1 MKKIL
6 ILVGLFLIAL
16 VAGFLYADWK
26 GIFEKDSTGQSTP
39 SQVNYLIIRVD
50 DLNKPRPAL
59 QTVWGAFISFAN
71 LTSVYFHPIYPAR
84 NNRADLAAL
93 FSLTDQR
100 LPSEAFI
107 KGLDKYELD
116 LTGYIILDNQGEQ
129 LFFNWMVP
137 VKKNTPSGSTKQ
149 PGSLM
154 DQRQNFNRLCQG
166 LKQNSYSVFSSPDW
180 KGIYPDHLIPSPNIE
195 SVMVLFDRL
204 IYRTGQC
211 ECQVLEE

>member
-16 VAGFLYADWK
+16 IAGFFYADWND
-26 GIFEKDSTGQSTP
+26 ILDTDSTGQSTP

-50 DLNKPRPAL
+50 DLNKPRPTL

-71 LTSVYFHPIYPAR
+71 LTSVYFNPIFPAR

-100 LPSEAFI
+100 LLSEAFI
-107 KGLDKYELD
+107 KGLEKYELD

-137 VKKNTPSGSTKQ
+137 VKKTSLPGSQQ
-149 PGSLM
+149 PGSLIN
-154 DQRQNFNRLCQG
+154 QRLNFNRLCQG
-166 LKQNSYSVFSSPDW
+166 LNSNNFSVFTPPDW

>member
-26 GIFEKDSTGQSTP
+26 GIFPTNSGDQSTP

-50 DLNKPRPAL
+50 DLNKPRPTL

-84 NNRADLAAL
+84 SNRADLAAL
-93 FSLTDQR
+93 FTLTDQR

-107 KGLDKYELD
+107 KGLERYELD
-116 LTGYIILDNQGEQ
+116 LAGYIILDNQGEQ

-137 VKKNTPSGSTKQ
+137 VPKTSLPASTRQ

-166 LKQNSYSVFSSPDW
+166 LNSNNFSVFTPPDW
-180 KGIYPDHLIPSPNIE
+180 KSVYPDHLIPSPNIE